1 MLRNKNQHFLE
12 LEEEIAQKMMK
23 VKTPGGMMWSCIDCG
38 YVAKKANI
46 IEHIDAKANPQFL
59 AV

>member
-1 MLRNKNQHFLE
+1 
-12 LEEEIAQKMMK
+12 
-23 VKTPGGMMWSCIDCG
+23 MWSCIDCG

-59 AV
+59 AVQMREGGGGKGDV

>member
-1 MLRNKNQHFLE
+1 
-12 LEEEIAQKMMK
+12 MMK

>member
-1 MLRNKNQHFLE
+1 
-12 LEEEIAQKMMK
+12 
-23 VKTPGGMMWSCIDCG
+23 MWSCIDCG

-59 AV
+59 AVLVCEVGGGGA